1 MVRPSLASAW
11 SAVTIR
17 CMYAIDTILTY
28 GFPLGRLG
36 GARFRVSFLFPVVA
50 VALTWRFRFV
60 ELGLE
65 YALLAT
71 GILLFSV
78 LLHELAHLV
87 IARSTGGEMDDVLLW
102 PLGGLEEP
110 YGRGYWQDHLQTM
123 LAGPVT
129 NLLLAASCLLI
140 ISGDDAL
147 RLLNPLTPFYV
158 LQDESLLTSIC
169 RLAFVINVCLFAI
182 NMIPVTPFD
191 SGVLLRTYL
200 TSRFTEPEGRDLMI
214 RLGLIF
220 GLLGMLTGIM
230 FDFAAVVAVSAFVMI
245 LHLHESVR
253 WFETTD
259 RFDDQD
265 ELEYSYPVADEFGEA
280 FEDDGEFF
288 RTEVES
294 DGGHQEVLDRWRHQR
309 EQERVR
315 EEREAQEREEQQ
327 VDRIL
332 QKIHLHGRE
341 SLSSNDL
348 HLLKQVSDR
357 YRDRQQHH

>member
-129 NLLLAASCLLI
+129 NLLLAASCLLT

-230 FDFAAVVAVSAFVMI
+230 FDFAAMVAVSAFVII

-253 WFETTD
+253 WFEATD